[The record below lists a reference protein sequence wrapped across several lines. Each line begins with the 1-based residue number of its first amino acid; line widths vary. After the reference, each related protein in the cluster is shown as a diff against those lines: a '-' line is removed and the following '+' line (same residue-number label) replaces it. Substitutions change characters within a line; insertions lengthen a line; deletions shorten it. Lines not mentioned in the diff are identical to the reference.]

1 METDFRSPEVE
12 GRSGLAS
19 RIVHGPTSKLA
30 FDVTM
35 NLLARMSPRF
45 SYSLRTSLREAAFP
59 LRPAKKDTAP
69 NLRKDLGVYA
79 DLYRAASR
87 NFEEVVSP
95 YQLEIRWPRARVFNG
110 FFETID
116 AELYYCIVRFFRPRR
131 IIEVGAGNST
141 WFARDALKKNR
152 GGKLSA
158 IDPAPRLF
166 LPNECEL
173 VRRLVQDAEIT
184 AFRDLRENDI
194 LFIDSSHTEDEAK
207 FLVENIYPILQPGV
221 FIHHHDILFP
231 FLGYTSF
238 EPPWEEFG
246 EQGVVLEFLRQHTG
260 SYNVFTSSAFVHYES
275 PSMVRD
281 LIPSKAYKPAVAGG
295 SLWIRKRG

>member
-1 METDFRSPEVE
+1 
-12 GRSGLAS
+12 LS
-19 RIVHGPTSKLA
+19 RIVHGPSSKLA
-30 FDVTM
+30 FDLSM
-35 NLLARMSPRF
+35 NFLARISPQF

-59 LRPAKKDTAP
+59 LRPAKKETAP
-69 NLRKDLGVYA
+69 NLRKDLGVYG

-87 NFEEVVSP
+87 NFEKVVSP

-116 AELYYCIVRFFRPRR
+116 AELYYCLIRFFRPKQ
-131 IIEVGAGNST
+131 IVEVGAGNST

-152 GGKLSA
+152 AGKLSA

-166 LPNECEL
+166 LPSECEL
-173 VRRLVQDAEIT
+173 VRRLVQDPEIT
-184 AFRDLRENDI
+184 AFRELRKNDI
-194 LFIDSSHTEDEAK
+194 LFIDSSHTEEEAK

-231 FLGYTSF
+231 FLGYTAV

-246 EQGVVLEFLRQHTG
+246 EQEVILEFLRQHIG
-260 SYNVFTSSAFVHYES
+260 SYDVFTSSAFAQYES
-275 PSMVRD
+275 PGMVRH
-281 LIPSKAYKPAVAGG
+281 LIPSKVYKPAAAGG
-295 SLWIRKRG
+295 SLWIRKGG